1 MTEPVA
7 KRRQSLLP
15 SFQSGPVGRPGPP
28 DHPDDAGHG
37 GIRQREARA
46 SLPQTLGRIG
56 TLEVRLAA
64 NAAEVRRAQK
74 LRWRVF
80 YEEMQ
85 AIADG
90 ASRLARRDIDAF
102 DAICDHLVVIDHA
115 VTERPPFGAP
125 RPAIVGTYRL
135 LRQEVADCHGGFYTS
150 GEFDLSGLLA
160 RHRG

>member
-7 KRRQSLLP
+7 KNVNPFSRHFNPALWADQGRRIIP
-15 SFQSGPVGRPGPP
+15 MMR
-28 DHPDDAGHG
+28 AYG

-85 AIADG
+85 AIARDAAITISIMLQYG
-90 ASRLARRDIDAF
+90 APLESLRA
-102 DAICDHLVVIDHA
+102 A
-115 VTERPPFGAP
+115 VTRTHDNEADSPIGA
-125 RPAIVGTYRL
+125 L
-135 LRQEVADCHGGFYTS
+135 LDRMHELEMIGDAQ
-150 GEFDLSGLLA
+150 
-160 RHRG
+160 